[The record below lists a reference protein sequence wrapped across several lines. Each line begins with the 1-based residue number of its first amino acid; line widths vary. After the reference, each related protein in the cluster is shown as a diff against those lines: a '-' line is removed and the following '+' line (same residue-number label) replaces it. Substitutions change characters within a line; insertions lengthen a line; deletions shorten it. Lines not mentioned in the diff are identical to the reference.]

1 MKQFFRSSLRA
12 WLCLMLLG
20 LSACAMPS
28 SQPEI
33 KSDADMWRAYEASL
47 IAKGKL
53 KTARIP
59 LEAPYSN
66 TDLIRTFREIMFFD
80 EFIRENASY
89 RAGRAERRLEKRS
102 GPVRY
107 SIWGSGVTAKD
118 RRDLKE
124 VVKRIRRATSLYMFE
139 ADKSSDIEV
148 LILNQAERLS
158 LARKTRLA
166 GAEAMAV
173 DLENNLEGL
182 VCAAYCFESEDDPEL
197 VDYTI
202 IIPNELSGILR
213 KSCIEEEFG
222 QAFGPS
228 ADFDGAR
235 PSVFNDDEEFA
246 LLTEHDEWL
255 FRILYDPRLKD
266 GMDLETAMPIV
277 RQIVAELRPGG

>member
-1 MKQFFRSSLRA
+1 MIQSFRSFVRVWVSLTLFA
-12 WLCLMLLG
+12 LT
-20 LSACAMPS
+20 ACAMPS
-28 SQPEI
+28 QQPEI

-53 KTARIP
+53 KTERIP
-59 LEAPYSN
+59 PEAPYSN
-66 TDLIRTFREIMFFD
+66 ADLIRTFREIMFFD
-80 EFIRENASY
+80 EFIRENESY
-89 RAGRAERRLEKRS
+89 RAGRAERRLEKRT

-107 SIWGSGVTAKD
+107 SIWGSGVTAQD
-118 RRDLKE
+118 RRDLTE
-124 VVKRIRRATSLYMFE
+124 VVKRIRRATSLDLKE
-139 ADKSSDIEV
+139 ADQSSDIEV
-148 LILNQAERLS
+148 LILNKTERLS

-166 GAEAMAV
+166 GAVAMAV

-182 VCAAYCFESEDDPEL
+182 VCAAYYFESEDNPEL

-202 IIPNELSGILR
+202 IIPDELSGILR

-277 RQIVAELRPGG
+277 RQIVAEIRPDR